1 MIFGLQFS
9 KAAKQRFFSLAILI
23 FLSLAIEAHEF
34 WLQPNR
40 YKFKVGE
47 EASIDFMVGES
58 FTGEQWDLKKHKVE
72 LLELQNAVGKINLT
86 DQVKS
91 IKGFRLIKQLP
102 SEGTQ
107 LFTMKSNAAYIEL
120 TADKF
125 NEYLKE
131 DGLDDILDDRKKMN
145 LLDRPSKE
153 NYTRFT
159 KLLLQAGEKTDD
171 TYKKNVGFR
180 VEIVPLSN
188 PYTLKTGDYLQCLVL
203 FEGKPLL
210 HSLVKVWSRLNTTT
224 FLQNIYTEKDGTIK
238 FPISNKGAWMV
249 STVKM
254 ISNDLP
260 TSQYHSLW
268 ASLVFG
274 IE

>member
-23 FLSLAIEAHEF
+23 LLSLAIHAHEF

-40 YKFKVGE
+40 YRFKVGE

-72 LLELQNAVGKINLT
+72 LLELHSAVAKIDLT
-86 DQVKS
+86 DQVEN
-91 IKGFRLIKQLP
+91 IKGFRLVKLLQT
-102 SEGTQ
+102 EGTQ
-107 LFTMKSNAAYIEL
+107 LVTMKSNAAYIEL
-120 TADKF
+120 AAEKF

-131 DGLDDILDDRKKMN
+131 DGLDNILDERKKKN
-145 LLDRPSKE
+145 QLDRPSKE

-159 KLLLQAGEKTDD
+159 KLLLQTGEKTDD

-180 VEIVPLSN
+180 VEIIPQSN

-203 FEGKPLL
+203 FQGKPLP
-210 HSLVKVWSRLNTTT
+210 HALVKVWSRLKNTT
-224 FLQNIYTEKDGTIK
+224 FLQNIYTANDGTIK
-238 FPISNKGAWMV
+238 FPISTKGAWMV

-268 ASLVFG
+268 GSLVFG